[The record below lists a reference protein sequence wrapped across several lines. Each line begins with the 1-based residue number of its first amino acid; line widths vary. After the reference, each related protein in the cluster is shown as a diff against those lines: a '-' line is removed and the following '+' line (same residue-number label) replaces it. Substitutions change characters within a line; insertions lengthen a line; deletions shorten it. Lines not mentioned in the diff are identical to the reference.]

1 MGTAWGGEAAE
12 DWEYELTRPD
22 GFPQI
27 ALVAGVVLL
36 GIAAVI
42 VLSFV
47 PVDLVA
53 EHPFGSLSIGM
64 LAAALAFAAA
74 WWPSLR
80 HAATGWRIGN
90 AVAYAGVAL
99 LAVVVAIVFANAA
112 VRRDAEN
119 VRLIKIDSSGEPV
132 LPAGVRRGP
141 ITTASIDFLRDA
153 IAERRRRDAVTHD
166 LGLDRLANA
175 GAVAREPALLKD
187 CGRFARSAPDLD
199 TADRKFLAR
208 VDRFRSQLGAAVK
221 DPMMRDSLM
230 RGFDTGMSW
239 SADDLHATN
248 LLAHRLYDQA
258 GKLCTML
265 AGRHWKPMGLMFLFS
280 NAADLAAFRAAI
292 DPWNALIGE
301 NQQLVLRQQA
311 RMRDSG
317 IVDERR
323 RY

>member
-1 MGTAWGGEAAE
+1 MGTAWGGDGVE

-22 GFPQI
+22 GFPQV

-53 EHPFGSLSIGM
+53 DHPFGSLGIAV
-64 LAAALAFAAA
+64 LAAAVAFAAA

-80 HAATGWRIGN
+80 HAGTGWRVGN
-90 AVAYAGVAL
+90 ASAYVGVAL

-112 VRRDAEN
+112 VRADAEN
-119 VRLIKIDSSGEPV
+119 VRLIKIRDGQPV
-132 LPAGVRRGP
+132 LPPGVKRGP
-141 ITTASIDFLRDA
+141 ITIATLDFLRDA
-153 IAERRRRDAVTHD
+153 IAERHRREALTHE

-175 GAVAREPALLKD
+175 AAVSREPALLKD
-187 CGRFARSAPDLD
+187 CGRFARAAPGLD
-199 TADRKFLAR
+199 TADRDFLAKADHLR
-208 VDRFRSQLGAAVK
+208 ARFSAAVK

-230 RGFDTGMSW
+230 RGFDIGLSS

-258 GKLCTML
+258 GKLCTL
-265 AGRHWKPMGLMFLFS
+265 LGSRRWKPMGMMFLFS
-280 NAADLAAFRAAI
+280 GQADLAAFNAAI
-292 DPWNALIGE
+292 EPWNALIRE
-301 NQQLVLRQQA
+301 VQASALSQQA
-311 RMRDSG
+311 QMRNSGMIDDSSG
-317 IVDERR
+317 L
-323 RY
+323 

>member
-1 MGTAWGGEAAE
+1 MASGWGSDGVE

-27 ALVAGVVLL
+27 ALAVGVVVL
-36 GIAAVI
+36 GIVAV
-42 VLSFV
+42 VTLSFV

-53 EHPFGSLSIGM
+53 EHPFGSLGIGL
-64 LAAALAFAAA
+64 LAAALVFGAA

-80 HAATGWRIGN
+80 HAATGWRVGN
-90 AVAYAGVAL
+90 AVAYVGVAL
-99 LAVVVAIVFANAA
+99 IAVVVAIVFANAA
-112 VRRDAEN
+112 VRLDAEN
-119 VRLIKIDSSGEPV
+119 VRRIKIDSSGEPV

-153 IAERRRRDAVTHD
+153 IAERRRRDSVTHD

-175 GAVAREPALLKD
+175 GAVAREPGLLKD

-199 TADRKFLAR
+199 TADSKFLAR
-208 VDRFRSQLGAAVK
+208 VDRFRAQLGAAVK
-221 DPMMRDSLM
+221 DPMMRDSLI
-230 RGFDTGMSW
+230 RGFDTGMSS

-265 AGRHWKPMGLMFLFS
+265 GGRHWKPVGLMFLFS

-292 DPWNALIGE
+292 DPWNELIGE
-301 NQQLVLRQQA
+301 GRQLAMRQQA
-311 RMRDSG
+311 RMRESG
-317 IVDERR
+317 IVDERT